1 LRFAAT
7 ILYFRAGL
15 ARNGTP
21 APAVGNRDSA
31 DLFRNRTVAWCRIAG
46 AGQLHFR
53 RAGSYCGT
61 PCNHWF
67 VDTRRWGSRCCY
79 AIVGSLFSTFL
90 DAPLSVSPFFSVAFG
105 SCTGDA
111 RAWSLVDRRPRVRKK
126 TLDSLTEDARPLPL
140 EGAGGPCPL
149 CPSTTQKSEI
159 RLPESVNPVSTMQSM
174 NWPDLGF

>member
-21 APAVGNRDSA
+21 AFTVGNRDSA
-31 DLFRNRTVAWCRIAG
+31 DLFRNRRVARSRIAG
-46 AGQLHFR
+46 AGQLCFR

-61 PCNHWF
+61 PFNHWF
-67 VDTRRWGSRCCY
+67 MDAGCWGSRCCY

-90 DAPLSVSPFFSVAFG
+90 ETPLSVSPFFSSAFG
-105 SCTGDA
+105 RCIGDA

-126 TLDSLTEDARPLPL
+126 TLDSITEDVPPLP
-140 EGAGGPCPL
+140 
-149 CPSTTQKSEI
+149 SEAQAARASCARVPPKRVI
-159 RLPESVNPVSTMQSM
+159 SDSLESVNPVSTIQSM
-174 NWPDLGF
+174 TWLDLGF